1 MNNRISLA
9 VMILCLLLSTFADAQ
24 VGRGRIRGQRQSK
37 VVDQIQLAGL
47 NVAVWRPSQPGPAPL
62 IVFSHGYHGC
72 NTQSTFLMTA
82 LANAGYVVV
91 SPNHKDAVC
100 AGGLLQ
106 RPEEPFQN
114 PGAWNDATYAE
125 RRDDVVRLIDALRTN
140 NEWRDRIN
148 WSAIG
153 LAGHSLGGYTVLGL
167 AGGWPTWK
175 LKGVTAVLAL
185 SPYCEPFLRHGKLGS
200 IGIPVMF
207 QGGTRDLG
215 ITPSVK
221 KSDGCY
227 SATSSPAY
235 FVELSAAGHFAWT
248 DLNRDYQDLID
259 HYSIA
264 FFDKHLRN
272 KPSTQASEKIAG
284 VSDLRTK

>member
-1 MNNRISLA
+1 MNYRISLA
-9 VMILCLLLSTFADAQ
+9 VMIVLGLSTFSDAQ
-24 VGRGRIRGQRQSK
+24 IVRGRNREQRQGK
-37 VVDQIQLAGL
+37 AVDQIQLAGL
-47 NVAVWRPSQPGPAPL
+47 NVAVWKPSQSGPAPL

-72 NTQSTFLMTA
+72 NTQSTSLMTT
-82 LANAGYVVV
+82 LANAGYLVVA
-91 SPNHKDAVC
+91 PNHKDAIC
-100 AGGLLQ
+100 EGGGLQ

-125 RRDDVVRLIDALRTN
+125 RRDDVVRLMDALRTN
-140 NEWRDRIN
+140 NEWRERIN

-167 AGGWPTWK
+167 AGAWPNWR
-175 LKGVTAVLAL
+175 LKGAVAVLAL
-185 SPYCEPFLRHGKLGS
+185 SPYCEPFLRSGQLGS
-200 IGIPVMF
+200 MGIPIMF

-221 KSDGCY
+221 KPNGCY
-227 SATSSPAY
+227 SAASSPAY
-235 FVELSAAGHFAWT
+235 FVELQGAGHFAWT
-248 DLNRDYQDLID
+248 DLNTTYQDIINR
-259 HYSIA
+259 YSIA

-272 KPSTQASEKIAG
+272 RPGAKPEEKVAG